1 MRCLLF
7 YRQLKPSKQMG
18 LPGHTAHK
26 RQRSNLISHPK
37 SKMAGFTLLEL
48 LAVVTLLAILATAA
62 LVAYDGTDEQARIDV
77 TKMEMSELRNA
88 LLQFRRDT
96 GAFPCG
102 VYHEPN
108 VDGEVRA
115 YSLDPNLMN
124 MSDMPAPTADED
136 VKSSWCQQNG
146 LIMLTEYPFDLEESD
161 QHRLWNPDTK
171 RGWNGAYISR
181 DGLTDAW
188 GNRYLIINPELD
200 FARPPSM
207 CIPPEPTARFYE
219 CRSINEQEYIDNPD
233 FYSEFGDIA
242 RIVSVGPNS
251 LNDSQSAADPCVAQ
265 GDDLVLCLLR

>member
-7 YRQLKPSKQMG
+7 YRQLKLSIQNKLSQ
-18 LPGHTAHK
+18 TAYH
-26 RQRSNLISHPK
+26 RQRAIYFSTPK
-37 SKMAGFTLLEL
+37 ANMAGFTLLEL
-48 LAVVTLLAILATAA
+48 LAVIALLAILAAGA

-77 TKMEMSELRNA
+77 TKMEMAELRTA

-108 VDGEVRA
+108 ADGDVRA
-115 YSLDPNLMN
+115 YSLDLNNMNLP
-124 MSDMPAPTADED
+124 DMPVPTAELDKQAE
-136 VKSSWCQQNG
+136 WCEKYG
-146 LIMLTEYPFDLEESD
+146 LLMLVEYPFELEETE

-188 GNRYLIINPELD
+188 GNRYRLINPELD
-200 FARPPSM
+200 YARPPAM
-207 CIPPEPTARFYE
+207 CIPPEISAQFYT
-219 CRSINEQEYIDNPD
+219 CRSINDPD
-233 FYSEFGDIA
+233 YVANSAAYSEFGDIA
-242 RIVSVGPNS
+242 RIISVGPNGN
-251 LNDSQSAADPCVAQ
+251 NDSLSAADPCVAG

>member
-7 YRQLKPSKQMG
+7 YRQLKLSKQNTM
-18 LPGHTAHK
+18 LRQTAYH
-26 RQRSNLISHPK
+26 RQRPICFSTRKAN
-37 SKMAGFTLLEL
+37 MAGFTLLEL
-48 LAVVTLLAILATAA
+48 LAVIALLAILAAGA

-77 TKMEMSELRNA
+77 TKMEMAELRTA

-108 VDGEVRA
+108 IDGDVRA
-115 YSLDPNLMN
+115 YSLDLVNMNLP
-124 MSDMPAPTADED
+124 DMP
-136 VKSSWCQQNG
+136 VSSASLSAQAIWCEENG
-146 LIMLTEYPFDLEESD
+146 LIMLTEYPFDLEEAD

-188 GNRYLIINPELD
+188 GNRYQLINPELD
-200 FARPPSM
+200 YARPPTM
-207 CIPPEPTARFYE
+207 CVPPDSTAQFYE
-219 CRSINEQEYIDNPD
+219 CRPINDPGYVANSAA
-233 FYSEFGDIA
+233 YSQFGDIA
-242 RIVSVGPNS
+242 RIVSFGPNGN
-251 LNDSQSAADPCVAQ
+251 NDSLSVADPCVAG